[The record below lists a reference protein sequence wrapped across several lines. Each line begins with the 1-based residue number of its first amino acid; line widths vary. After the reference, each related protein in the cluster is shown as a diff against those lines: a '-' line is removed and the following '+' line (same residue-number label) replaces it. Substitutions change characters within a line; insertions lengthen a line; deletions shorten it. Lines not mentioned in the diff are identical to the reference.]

1 MSADLT
7 TATATVVDT
16 GRRHGTFH
24 LLRVAAVEP
33 LTDDAVAITFAVPD
47 ELREM
52 YAFDAGQHLTLRT
65 AVSGEEVRRNYS
77 ICAPATDGRLR
88 IGVKRLA
95 GGAFSTHATSTLQ
108 VGDEVEVMTPTG
120 RFSPRLD
127 PAQSRH
133 YAAIAAGSGITPVI
147 SIVATALKVEP
158 RSTVTL
164 VYGNRT
170 AGSVMFLE
178 ELADL
183 KDRYPDRFRLLHVL
197 SREPQEAELLSG
209 RLDPPRLRRLLESL
223 VPPETVDEWFL
234 CGPFAMVEGA
244 REVLAEAGVGTEH
257 VHTELFHVEGEAPRE
272 SASPE
277 EVRAAGSSSVRVT
290 LDGRASTVQVPRTGV
305 RILDAVLAVR
315 SDAPY
320 ACKGGVCGTC
330 RARLVSGEVS
340 MARNYALDP
349 EEVGAG
355 FVLACQSV
363 PVSEDVELDFDA

>member
-1 MSADLT
+1 MSADLGT
-7 TATATVVDT
+7 GTATVVDT

-24 LLRVAAVEP
+24 RLRVAAVEP

-47 ELREM
+47 ELREA
-52 YAFDAGQHLTLRT
+52 YSFDAGQHLTLRT
-65 AVSGEEVRRNYS
+65 EVGGEEVRRNYS
-77 ICAPATDGRLR
+77 ICSPATEGRLR
-88 IGVKRLA
+88 IGVKRLD
-95 GGAFSTHATSTLQ
+95 GGAFSTHATSTLR

-147 SIVATALKVEP
+147 SIVATALAVEP
-158 RSTVTL
+158 GSTVTL

-170 AGSVMFLE
+170 VGSVMFLE

-183 KDRYPDRFRLLHVL
+183 KDRYPDRFRLVHVL

-209 RLDPPRLRRLLESL
+209 RLDPPRLRRLLEL
-223 VPPETVDEWFL
+223 LLPPETVDEWFL

-244 REVLAEAGVGTEH
+244 REVLAEAGVGVDH

-315 SDAPY
+315 ADAPY

-330 RARLVSGEVS
+330 RAKLVTGEVS

-349 EEVGAG
+349 EETAAG

-363 PVSEDVELDFDA
+363 PESEDVELDFDA

>member
-1 MSADLT
+1 MTADLS

-16 GRRHGTFH
+16 GRRHGAFH
-24 LLRVAAVEP
+24 PLRVATVEP
-33 LTDDAVAITFAVPD
+33 LTDDAVTITFAVPD
-47 ELREM
+47 DLRAA

-65 AVSGEEVRRNYS
+65 DVGGEEVRRNYS
-77 ICAPATDGRLR
+77 ICAPATEGRLR
-88 IGVKRLA
+88 IGVKRLD

-127 PAQSRH
+127 PEQSRH

-147 SIVATALKVEP
+147 SIVATALEVEP
-158 RSTVTL
+158 SSTVTL

-170 AGSVMFLE
+170 SGSVMFLE

-183 KDRYPDRFRLLHVL
+183 KDRYPDRFRLVHVL

-209 RLDPPRLRRLLESL
+209 RLDPPRLRRLLGAL
-223 VPPETVDEWFL
+223 LPPETVDEWFL
-234 CGPFAMVEGA
+234 CGPFALVEGA
-244 REVLAEAGVGTEH
+244 REVLAEAGVGAEH

-315 SDAPY
+315 ADAPY

-330 RARLVSGEVS
+330 RAKVVTGEVT

-349 EEVGAG
+349 EETAAG

>member
-24 LLRVAAVEP
+24 LLRVAAVER

>member
-24 LLRVAAVEP
+24 PLRVAAVEP

-47 ELREM
+47 DLRAA

-65 AVSGEEVRRNYS
+65 DVGGEEVRRNYS
-77 ICAPATDGRLR
+77 ICAPATEGRLR
-88 IGVKRLA
+88 IGVKRLD
-95 GGAFSTHATSTLQ
+95 GGAFSTHATSTLR

-147 SIVATALKVEP
+147 SIVATALEVEP
-158 RSTVTL
+158 SSTVTL

-183 KDRYPDRFRLLHVL
+183 KDRYADRFRLVHVL

-209 RLDPPRLRRLLESL
+209 RLDPPRLRRLLEAL
-223 VPPETVDEWFL
+223 LPPESVDEWFL

-244 REVLAEAGVGTEH
+244 REVLAEAGVGAEH

-277 EVRAAGSSSVRVT
+277 EVRAAGSSSVRAT

-315 SDAPY
+315 ADAPY

-349 EEVGAG
+349 EEVEAG